1 MKTINLKN
9 LIPKEATHPSEHLK
23 DEIEARGI
31 KQNDLAL
38 ELDLPESTINEIIKG
53 EKPINQDIATRL
65 EKFLGIPAKFW
76 MNAQSNYE
84 IDLKMINMKTIKLIA
99 LVLFLCNCKAKDPY
113 KKFRNE
119 LKTKQEHNTLNHK
132 RLANEH
138 SRNASYRFS

>member
-84 IDLKMINMKTIKLIA
+84 IDLKMINMKTLKLIA
-99 LVLFLCNCKAKDPY
+99 LVLFLCSCKAKDPY
-113 KKFRNE
+113 KQFKKEIKNKPSKE
-119 LKTKQEHNTLNHK
+119 QVNKQ
-132 RLANEH
+132 LA
-138 SRNASYRFS
+138 

>member
-1 MKTINLKN
+1 MKAINLKN
-9 LIPKEATHPSEHLK
+9 LTPKEATHPGEHLK

-99 LVLFLCNCKAKDPY
+99 LVLFLCSCKAKDPY
-113 KKFRNE
+113 KQFKKE
-119 LKTKQEHNTLNHK
+119 IKTKQEYNTLNNN
-132 RLANEH
+132 RIANEH

>member
-31 KQNDLAL
+31 KQKDLAL

-84 IDLKMINMKTIKLIA
+84 IDLKMINMKTLKLIA
-99 LVLFLCNCKAKDPY
+99 LVLFLCSCKANPY
-113 KKFRNE
+113 KQFKKEIKNKPSKE
-119 LKTKQEHNTLNHK
+119 QVNKQ
-132 RLANEH
+132 LA
-138 SRNASYRFS
+138 

>member
-84 IDLKMINMKTIKLIA
+84 IDLKMINMKTLKLIA

-113 KKFRNE
+113 KQFKKEIKVNKSSKE
-119 LKTKQEHNTLNHK
+119 QVNKH
-132 RLANEH
+132 LA
-138 SRNASYRFS
+138 